1 MKIRRTFA
9 AASATASGPARASA
23 FAPVPGSV
31 LALVLISSS
40 LITGSSCAGSPCG
53 PEAGVVQRVLDGDT
67 VELEGGQLVRY
78 LLVDAPELWRK
89 SGGAECFAE
98 RSAQANVDLVLGQRV
113 TLAYDVECRD
123 DYDRLLAYVSV
134 GAREVNALLVE
145 RGYACALHVPPNG
158 AERASEMEALEARA
172 RAQERGLWGAC
183 AAKPCR

>member
-1 MKIRRTFA
+1 MKPRTSFA
-9 AASATASGPARASA
+9 GAPGPARAWA
-23 FAPVPGSV
+23 PGSV
-31 LALVLISSS
+31 LLSGLVSGS
-40 LITGSSCAGSPCG
+40 LATSPGCAGAPCG

-78 LLVDAPELWRK
+78 LLVDAPELGRK

-98 RSAQANVDLVLGQRV
+98 LSAQANADLVLGRRV

-134 GAREVNALLVE
+134 GGREVNALHVE

-158 AERASEMEALEARA
+158 AERVEEMEALEARA
-172 RAQERGLWGAC
+172 RAQKRGLWGAC
-183 AAKPCR
+183 AARPCR